1 MVYKQ
6 LSSSGITKYPPPGS
20 DPIESIC
27 STNITCIGWPEID
40 NYIEHV
46 FKIDFPD
53 KQSMFNVKFTET
65 EFQRFFEPSS

>member
-6 LSSSGITKYPPPGS
+6 LSSSGITKNPPPGS

-46 FKIDFPD
+46 FKKDFPD
-53 KQSMFNVKFTET
+53 K
-65 EFQRFFEPSS
+65 